1 MFRDILQRLMDER
14 SVVLNNITQN
24 YLDSEYSKQ
33 IESTARRN
41 ISDGTK
47 LAQSKATHYL
57 AGKITIYKVNLKN
70 LGNP

>member
-14 SVVLNNITQN
+14 IVVLNNITQN

-57 AGKITIYKVNLKN
+57 AEKITIYKVNLKN
-70 LGNP
+70 LGNQ